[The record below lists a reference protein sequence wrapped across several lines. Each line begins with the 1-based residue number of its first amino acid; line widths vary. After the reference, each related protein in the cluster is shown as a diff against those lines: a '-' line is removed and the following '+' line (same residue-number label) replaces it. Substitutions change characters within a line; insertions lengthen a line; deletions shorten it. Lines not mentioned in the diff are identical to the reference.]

1 MHSEQAY
8 VVAPGSA
15 AVALAT
21 RAEALER
28 TDVLSAEE
36 RAYGASL
43 AAPAARDDAL
53 AGRVLLR
60 LAVEALG
67 GGPAQ
72 ALVVRRRCPRCGA
85 AHGVAT
91 LPALGWA
98 TSLAHADGLVAVA
111 VVPAGAAGPV
121 GIDVERADAASVDWV
136 LTPAERAAV
145 ADDRSAFARVWTA
158 KEALLKATGEGVHG
172 DLTSLAVDPASL
184 AYVDARRRPA
194 LTGLRLHAVAAPAP
208 YVVTL
213 AAAADEVR
221 VLELSRPGAGG
232 P

>member
-15 AVALAT
+15 AVALTT

-67 GGPAQ
+67 GGPAR

-85 AHGVAT
+85 AHGVAA

-111 VVPAGAAGPV
+111 VGAPGSPV

-194 LTGLRLHAVAAPAP
+194 LTGLRLHAVAATAP